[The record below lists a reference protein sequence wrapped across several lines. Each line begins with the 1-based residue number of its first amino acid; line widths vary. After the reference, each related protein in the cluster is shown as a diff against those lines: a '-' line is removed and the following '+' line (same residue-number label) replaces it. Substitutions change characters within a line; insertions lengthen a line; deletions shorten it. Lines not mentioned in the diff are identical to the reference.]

1 MGIKTVRTSPKL
13 GDFLCFEG
21 VDKGALLD
29 PRGPLLAV

>member
-13 GDFLCFEG
+13 GGLLCFEG
-21 VDKGALLD
+21 VNKEALLD